1 MSESV
6 PGLPE
11 MSKAEHFLSENEFAA
26 FGFAVIDAVA
36 HLDRIWRMASAGCL
50 PGMAIRRL

>member
-26 FGFAVIDAVA
+26 IGFAVIDAVA
-36 HLDRIWRMASAGCL
+36 HLDRIWRMGSGGCL

>member
-11 MSKAEHFLSENEFAA
+11 MSKAEHFLRENEFAA
-26 FGFAVIDAVA
+26 LDFAVIDAIA
-36 HLDRIWRMASAGCL
+36 
-50 PGMAIRRL
+50 RLKQIGG